1 MQRYRNCNVYVDAEH
16 VKRLAQYHYGSI
28 KEMLK
33 DLGYSRQRYNK
44 IVSTPHRS
52 TEEESLIKIAKC
64 LGTKVEYITYEG
76 R

>member
-16 VKRLAQYHYGSI
+16 VKRLAQFHYGSI
-28 KEMLK
+28 KEMLV

-52 TEEESLIKIAKC
+52 TEEECLIKIAKC
-64 LGTKVEYITYEG
+64 LGTKVEYITYE
-76 R
+76 RR